1 MQNLTYALQFKG
13 VAAPPGDDPG
23 VLAVQASAK
32 GPVEFTGSA
41 PGAAAQ
47 FASDVRMIDA
57 ATFDEH
63 GSIDFGGGTRLTF
76 ETVGRGTI
84 GESAQEGIAAGAVI
98 WSVASGEGRLAGAT
112 GFITSNFH
120 VNQAGEVTDNQ
131 LHVLFVP

>member
-1 MQNLTYALQFKG
+1 MQNLTYALRFKG
-13 VAAPPGDDPG
+13 NAAPPGDDPG
-23 VLAVQASAK
+23 VLKVQASAER
-32 GPVEFTGSA
+32 PVELAGSA

-57 ATFDEH
+57 ATFDEN

-76 ETVGRGTI
+76 ATVGRGTV
-84 GESAQEGIAAGAVI
+84 GPGAEEGVSMGAVI
-98 WSVASGEGRLAGAT
+98 WRVVSGEGKLAGAT

-120 VNQAGEVTDNQ
+120 FNMAGEVTDNQ

>member
-1 MQNLTYALQFKG
+1 MQNLTYALRFKG
-13 VAAPPGDDPG
+13 NAAPPGDDPG
-23 VLAVQASAK
+23 VLKVQASAER
-32 GPVEFTGSA
+32 PVELAGSA

-57 ATFDEH
+57 ATFDEN

-76 ETVGRGTI
+76 ATVGRGTV
-84 GESAQEGIAAGAVI
+84 GP
-98 WSVASGEGRLAGAT
+98 SVWRVVRGEGKLAGAT

-120 VNQAGEVTDNQ
+120 FNMAGEVTDNQ